1 MNYEEYVKLQTYG
14 DIVKPIK
21 YHIGE
26 WKALCD
32 FFDIYDR
39 VNEKVLDVGCG
50 CGYGVGMLNL
60 LGFWDVLG
68 IDLNLEKINLGKH
81 LGYNVIAK
89 DLLDFSG
96 DGYSLIWCS
105 HAFEHMYDPEKAL
118 QKLLDITTDDAV
130 FIFILPYPNLDP
142 APAHCSS
149 KALGLTEDDNGKSVT
164 QWFESRGLKKLEMW
178 LSDFREPEIW
188 LALRKRL

>member
-26 WKALCD
+26 WKVLCE
-32 FFDIYDR
+32 FLE
-39 VNEKVLDVGCG
+39 VHGTSNEMVLDVGCG
-50 CGYGVGMLNL
+50 SGYGVGMLNL
-60 LGFWDVLG
+60 LGYWDVLG

-81 LGYNVIAK
+81 FGYNVIAK
-89 DLLDFSG
+89 DILDFSG
-96 DGYSLIWCS
+96 EGYSIIWCS

-118 QKLLDITTDDAV
+118 QKLLDITTDDAR
-130 FIFILPYPNLDP
+130 FYFILPYPNLDP

-149 KALGLTEDDNGKSVT
+149 KALGLTEDDNGWAVT
-164 QWFESRGLKKLEMW
+164 AWFESRGLYVIDTQF
-178 LSDFREPEIW
+178 STFREPEIW
-188 LALRKRL
+188 MELRKRL